1 MLDVGFMIEQLG
13 GVAELKRKIE
23 SKGHEITYKGIEK
36 WRERKSITG
45 KWLITLQTLA
55 SDEGFSLKAERDNQ
69 EQH

>member
-1 MLDVGFMIEQLG
+1 MLDVAFMIEQLG

-45 KWLITLQTLA
+45 KWLVLLQDLA
-55 SDEGFSLKAERDNQ
+55 TDEGFSLKSARDS
-69 EQH
+69 H